1 MTRSLEGLEMN
12 LANFL
17 SEKRSSLVKKWSN
30 LLIETY
36 PDDAQ
41 RFLKKERDQFANP
54 VGHVITKEIGAL
66 FDELLKDGDTNRIY
80 SCLQN
85 IVRIRAV
92 QDFKPS
98 QAIAFVLQLKKLIRE
113 DLKEGSMGGDLS
125 GELESL
131 EDRIDQ
137 MALLAFD
144 IHSECREK
152 IYELRVKEV
161 KNQVSRLLERSDLI
175 CEMPGQDSGS

>member
-1 MTRSLEGLEMN
+1 VTRSLEGLEMN
-12 LANFL
+12 LTNFL

-36 PDDAQ
+36 PDDTQ

-98 QAIAFVLQLKKLIRE
+98 QAIAFVLQLKKLIRD
-113 DLKEGSMGGDLS
+113 DLKEGSLEGDLS
-125 GELESL
+125 GELEAL

-144 IHSECREK
+144 IHSGCREK